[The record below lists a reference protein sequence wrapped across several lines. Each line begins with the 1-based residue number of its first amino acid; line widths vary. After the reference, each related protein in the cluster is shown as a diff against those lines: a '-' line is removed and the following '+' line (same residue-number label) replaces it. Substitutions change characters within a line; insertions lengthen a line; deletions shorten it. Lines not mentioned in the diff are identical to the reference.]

1 MLVKVLTLIAFLR
14 NKLNYSYYLQ
24 TDNYYLDQSVAS

>member
-1 MLVKVLTLIAFLR
+1 MLVEVLMLIVFLQ

-24 TDNYYLDQSVAS
+24 TDNYYLDLSVAS

>member
-1 MLVKVLTLIAFLR
+1 MLVEVLMLIVLLQ

>member
-1 MLVKVLTLIAFLR
+1 MLVEVLMLIVLLQ

-24 TDNYYLDQSVAS
+24 TDNYYLDQRVAS